1 MMITLLFSGWDI
13 DLSTG
18 KQSIE
23 CLADLSDIDEMVAV
37 GSNYPAAEEFYDR
50 YYYTRQLIMWSIFAL
65 PFFFNSLFSSN
76 LISTSF
82 HLSPTRT
89 HF

>member
-1 MMITLLFSGWDI
+1 MIIFSNPNPNHVLMMITVLCSGWDI
-13 DLSTG
+13 DLNTG

-50 YYYTRQLIMWSIFAL
+50 CYHTK
-65 PFFFNSLFSSN
+65 
-76 LISTSF
+76 
-82 HLSPTRT
+82 H
-89 HF
+89 

>member
-1 MMITLLFSGWDI
+1 MMITVLCSGWDI
-13 DLSTG
+13 DLNTG

-50 YYYTRQLIMWSIFAL
+50 CYHTK
-65 PFFFNSLFSSN
+65 
-76 LISTSF
+76 
-82 HLSPTRT
+82 H
-89 HF
+89 

>member
-1 MMITLLFSGWDI
+1 MITLFSSGWDI

-50 YYYTRQLIMWSIFAL
+50 CYHTK
-65 PFFFNSLFSSN
+65 
-76 LISTSF
+76 
-82 HLSPTRT
+82 H
-89 HF
+89 

>member
-1 MMITLLFSGWDI
+1 MISLFSSGWDI

-50 YYYTRQLIMWSIFAL
+50 CYHTRQLITQSIFAL
-65 PFFFNSLFSSN
+65 SFFFLFY
-76 LISTSF
+76 LLF
-82 HLSPTRT
+82 
-89 HF
+89 